1 MNINEAFPS
10 NYLKATDL
18 QGREVSVIISNVTME
33 KLGNDTRMILY
44 FQGKQKGMVCNKTNA
59 FNISMMYGEDTDG
72 WIGKSVT
79 LFSAWVAYQDKTVQ
93 GLRIKSAAT
102 VSSPQQRA
110 TQAQAPVQPVKEQY
124 GPPAGHPAD
133 LNDDPPF

>member
-18 QGREVSVIISNVTME
+18 QGREVPVTISNVAME

-72 WIGKSVT
+72 WLGKTVT
-79 LFSAWVAYQDKTVQ
+79 LFSAWVEYQGKTVQ
-93 GLRIKSAAT
+93 GLRVKMGGMPSA
-102 VSSPQQRA
+102 
-110 TQAQAPVQPVKEQY
+110 QAQAPVQQRPAQPPAQQY

-133 LNDDPPF
+133 LDDEIPF